1 MKKLNSLREYLTTAL
16 PELAR
21 NPDAL
26 AIYADDGTIAVRDGV
41 NLGFEM
47 RYTATIF
54 LLNCTYAPAQIFLPI
69 TLWLRAHQREVIQNH
84 QTGTEKIPFNVEP
97 VDHAAVDI
105 DIKLPLS
112 EALDVLPD
120 GQGGYQIGH
129 RAEPPLIGYEALTDP
144 ATLLRQIW
152 GQAEKL
158 PPEFWTGHKDASNG
172 DD

>member
-1 MKKLNSLREYLTTAL
+1 MKKLNSLRECLTAAL

-26 AIYADDGTIAVRDGV
+26 AIYADDGTIATRDGP
-41 NLGFEM
+41 NYGFEM
-47 RYTATIF
+47 RYTATVT
-54 LLNCTYAPAQIFLPI
+54 LLDCNYAPAQIFLPI
-69 TLWLRAHQREVIQNH
+69 VIWLREHQREVIQNH
-84 QTGTEKIPFNVEP
+84 QTGTERIRFDVQP
-97 VDHAAVDI
+97 VDHAAVDVE
-105 DIKLPLS
+105 IKLPLS

-120 GQGGYQIGH
+120 GQGGYDIGH
-129 RAEPPLIGYEALTDP
+129 RAEPPLVGYEALTDP

-158 PPEFWTGHKDASNG
+158 PPEFWTGYR